1 MIADD
6 TDVLVLLIAKS
17 RAVNA
22 DVYMKSDSGGKVVI
36 HNITDIVKSKE
47 MGVCD
52 ALPGLHAFTGCE
64 SVSSFDKV
72 RAYNLTYKDQRYQQ
86 TFADL
91 GKDWKLSANT
101 ERLLEAF
108 VCELYG
114 GKHLSDV
121 NVCRYKLFCSKKDDT
136 EPSQLPPCRDC
147 LHKYSPRR

>member
-1 MIADD
+1 MVADD

-36 HNITDIVKSKE
+36 HNITEIVKSKE

-52 ALPGLHAFTGCE
+52 ALPGLHTFTSCD
-64 SVSSFDKV
+64 SVSAFDKV
-72 RAYNLTYKDQRYQQ
+72 RAYNLTYKDQQYQQ

-91 GKDWKLSANT
+91 GTNCNT

-108 VCELYG
+108 FSELYG
-114 GKHLSDV
+114 GKHLSDE
-121 NVCRYKLFCSKKDDT
+121 NVCHYELFCSKKDDT

-147 LHKYSPRR
+147 LHKYSLRR